1 LNQAKPNVS
10 VLQWLIGKI
19 IDELLLD
26 QLPG

>member
-1 LNQAKPNVS
+1 LTKPSQNVS